1 MDVTRAILPHFRA
14 NKSGGIINISS
25 GAGVFTL
32 PAISLYH
39 ASKFAL
45 EGWTESMS
53 YELSALNIF
62 VKSVL
67 PHGGVDSTRFGERN
81 MMSREALD
89 KAPEYRPFMRKTME
103 MYGKMIS
110 EPKIAVE
117 ECAKTIFE
125 AATDGS
131 SKLRYFVGDDY
142 RGFLKARYETR
153 SDEEYVAYMRN
164 FCN

>member
-81 MMSREALD
+81 MMSREALGR
-89 KAPEYRPFMRKTME
+89 AREYRPFMRKTME
-103 MYGKMIS
+103 M
-110 EPKIAVE
+110 
-117 ECAKTIFE
+117 
-125 AATDGS
+125 
-131 SKLRYFVGDDY
+131 
-142 RGFLKARYETR
+142 
-153 SDEEYVAYMRN
+153 
-164 FCN
+164 